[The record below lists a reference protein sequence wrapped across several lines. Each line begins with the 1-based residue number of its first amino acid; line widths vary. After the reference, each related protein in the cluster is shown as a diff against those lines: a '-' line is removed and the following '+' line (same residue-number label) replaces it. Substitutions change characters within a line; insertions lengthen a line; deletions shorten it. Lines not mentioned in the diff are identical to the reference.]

1 MMQASYIVF
10 LNGQSPYFNNSM
22 AASGEQSD
30 EELKQRIAETL
41 EIAKVNELVY
51 NAEMVN
57 HRIFGQKQENT
68 ANRVFK
74 RR

>member
-1 MMQASYIVF
+1 
-10 LNGQSPYFNNSM
+10 M

-41 EIAKVNELVY
+41 EIAKVNKLVY

-57 HRIFGQKQENT
+57 HKFLDKS
-68 ANRVFK
+68 
-74 RR
+74 RRLQQTEFSNGVKITVDFDKDTYKVE